1 MRLPPTP
8 PARPGAWKKPA
19 GPRLLATHGAPSPP
33 LPLEAGMA
41 ASQAPAGAPSRVRNY
56 MNDSLRTDIFVRY
69 SPETIACSCI
79 YLSARLLQIPLP
91 NNPAWYSIFGVSEGD
106 MQDGCKRILGIYA
119 RKKPDSEALERKVE
133 ELKKAHYEAKLR
145 AKLISGTTTPVVGN
159 GASFSP
165 SSRTNS
171 PRQSPV
177 LDLLPK
183 KKEEAKA
190 IIERSPRVDRTA
202 SNHIPST
209 GAKRKPSPSSS
220 SSPAG
225 GRSRKEAPR
234 GGHGSKSEERRKE
247 SSSKRHG
254 SHKRKRSVSSRSRS
268 RSPSHRHGAKKRSGS
283 GGHRGSRHKS
293 SPSGHGEHNHHH
305 HRHRSSSTK
314 ASKKERS
321 RETRNHRTT
330 AAARR

>member
-1 MRLPPTP
+1 
-8 PARPGAWKKPA
+8 
-19 GPRLLATHGAPSPP
+19 
-33 LPLEAGMA
+33 
-41 ASQAPAGAPSRVRNY
+41 

-91 NNPAWYSIFGVSEGD
+91 NNPAWYSIFGVSEED
-106 MQDGCKRILGIYA
+106 MQDGCKRILSIYA
-119 RKKPDSEALERKVE
+119 RRKPDSEALERKVE

-171 PRQSPV
+171 PSRQSPV
-177 LDLLPK
+177 LDPLPR

-209 GAKRKPSPSSS
+209 GGKRKPSPSSS

-225 GRSRKEAPR
+225 GRSRKEASR
-234 GGHGSKSEERRKE
+234 GGHGSSSSSNGGGSSPPPPSAPLRGGRTPPRGYKESGLALPSSPVRSKSEERRGGKE
-247 SSSKRHG
+247 SSSKRHS

-268 RSPSHRHGAKKRSGS
+268 RSPSHRRSTKKRSGS
-283 GGHRGSRHKS
+283 SGHRTSRRKA
-293 SPSGHGEHNHHH
+293 SPGHGEHNHHH
-305 HRHRSSSTK
+305 HRRRSSSTK